1 MMFVMEKMRYSQKAE
16 MFKKIV
22 YEANNLPVLRW
33 RDREEL
39 AGYFAKYGGRIKEDR
54 RRKKGHLVSLLQDKL
69 TFNGVINSRIVAEV
83 PMDFAM
89 KVFVLGELP
98 P

>member
-1 MMFVMEKMRYSQKAE
+1 MMCRMGKMRYAKKAE
-16 MFKKIV
+16 IFKKMV
-22 YEANNLPVLRW
+22 YEANSPPVLRW
-33 RDREEL
+33 RDRDEL
-39 AGYFAKYGGRIKEDR
+39 ADYFAKYGGRIKEDR

-69 TFNGVINSRIVAEV
+69 TFNGIVNPRIVAEV